1 MKQLLIT
8 CVVVVA
14 VATMGHRDALAQPAA
29 APPAAQPSEPSPLA
43 AAAPPAVS
51 KEACLAFIDA
61 DPALSAELTTRLRAH
76 IDQQFWRD
84 QEAATQ
90 KRHNDDAT
98 LIATNKRHVVMAYAA
113 MWLLAVGFL
122 AFLWQR
128 QRVLVARLGELEARL
143 SRK

>member
-1 MKQLLIT
+1 MKQLFIA

-29 APPAAQPSEPSPLA
+29 EVPAAVPTEAPPPA
-43 AAAPPAVS
+43 AAAPPTVS

-61 DPALSAELTTRLRAH
+61 DPALSAELTAKLRAH
-76 IDQQFWRD
+76 IDDQFWRD
-84 QEAATQ
+84 QEAATK

-98 LIATNKRHVVMAYAA
+98 LIAINKRHVVMAYAA

-122 AFLWQR
+122 AFLWHR
-128 QRVLVARLGELEARL
+128 QRGLVARLGELEARL
-143 SRK
+143 SHK

>member
-1 MKQLLIT
+1 MKPFIIAS
-8 CVVVVA
+8 VAVVA
-14 VATMGHRDALAQPAA
+14 LATSGHHGAFAQPAA
-29 APPAAQPSEPSPLA
+29 EAPAAVPTEAQPLA
-43 AAAPPAVS
+43 AAAAPAVS
-51 KEACLAFIDA
+51 KDACLAFIDA
-61 DPALSAELTTRLRAH
+61 DPALSAELTAKLRAH
-76 IDQQFWRD
+76 IDEQFWRD
-84 QEAATQ
+84 QEAATK

-128 QRVLVARLGELEARL
+128 QRGLVARLGELEARL

>member
-1 MKQLLIT
+1 MKLFIIA
-8 CVVVVA
+8 CVFVVA
-14 VATMGHRDALAQPAA
+14 IGQSHAQSATEV
-29 APPAAQPSEPSPLA
+29 APPAVAPA
-43 AAAPPAVS
+43 AAAPVAPTVS
-51 KEACLAFIDA
+51 REACLAYIDA
-61 DPALSAELTTRLRAH
+61 DPALSAELASKLRAH

-122 AFLWQR
+122 ALLWHR
-128 QRVLVARLGELEARL
+128 QRSLVARLGELEARL
-143 SRK
+143 GNK